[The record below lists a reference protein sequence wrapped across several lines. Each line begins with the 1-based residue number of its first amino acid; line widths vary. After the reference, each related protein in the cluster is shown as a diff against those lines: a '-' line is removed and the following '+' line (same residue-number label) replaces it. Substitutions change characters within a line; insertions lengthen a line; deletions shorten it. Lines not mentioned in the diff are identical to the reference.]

1 MSGSIRCNGQPVS
14 SRFFAAAAAYVP
26 QQSILLSALTP
37 RESVR
42 FASRLRLDADNTDE
56 QHEANTNRVLTALS
70 LHSCADTRAGDELT
84 GSGLSGGEKR
94 RCNIAVELVSSPPLL
109 FLGQ

>member
-1 MSGSIRCNGQPVS
+1 
-14 SRFFAAAAAYVP
+14 VP

-42 FASRLRLDADNTDE
+42 FASRLRLDADTTDE